1 MLRLANGAT
10 KEQTARSPRMI
21 LSVPEKRTESLRN
34 RTSAVWDCPHVAGI
48 HTLRTSFEPC
58 HCQFYTHNGD
68 SWRIRLN
75 IETYPLL
82 LLSPS
87 FLPISLS
94 LRHPLSPPRDLD
106 IITKI
111 FKGRRVYIY
120 IYKSLAALSRRTESR
135 NERISARF
143 LLRIDERG
151 DVKPDSHRGQAFS

>member
-21 LSVPEKRTESLRN
+21 LSVPEKRTESFRN
-34 RTSAVWDCPHVAGI
+34 RTSAMWDCPHVAGI
-48 HTLRTSFEPC
+48 HTLRTSFEPY

-75 IETYPLL
+75 IETYLLL

-87 FLPISLS
+87 FLPISLF
-94 LRHPLSPPRDLD
+94 LYHPLPPPRGLD

-111 FKGRRVYIY
+111 FKGRRVYENE
-120 IYKSLAALSRRTESR
+120 SLAALSRRTESR

-143 LLRIDERG
+143 LLRMDERG
-151 DVKPDSHRGQAFS
+151 DVKPDSHRGQAFP